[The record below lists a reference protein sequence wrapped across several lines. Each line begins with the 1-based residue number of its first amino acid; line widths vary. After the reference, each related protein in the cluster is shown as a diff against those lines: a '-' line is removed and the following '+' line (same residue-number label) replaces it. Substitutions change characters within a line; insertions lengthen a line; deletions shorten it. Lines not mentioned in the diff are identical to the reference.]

1 MTTDRR
7 PAVRKL
13 LWTKC
18 LRGETGEKIN
28 GDKLPETEL
37 YNVSGKTDFID
48 TIMVWTKGMP
58 ASYFSQVYCYAG
70 KSKSDNR
77 WSSFD

>member
-28 GDKLPETEL
+28 GGQLPETEL
-37 YNVSGKTDFID
+37 YNASGNTNLS
-48 TIMVWTKGMP
+48 TLSRP
-58 ASYFSQVYCYAG
+58 RENHASKLFLT
-70 KSKSDNR
+70 NLLLR
-77 WSSFD
+77 WKIKVQEPLELI